1 MTDLESFFSK
11 DGSLSKI
18 IPGYLPRSS
27 QVEMATSIAQSIDA
41 KENLIAEAGTGTGK
55 TFAYLAPA
63 IYSRKKTIISTGT
76 KNLQDQLFN
85 KDLPIVRKAINVPF
99 KSALLKG
106 RANYLCTYRLENA
119 LNSSFGFNKED
130 AVALAHIKAWSKRT
144 RVGDISEITDVAEGD
159 PVWSQATSTVDNCL
173 GQDCTDYA
181 DCFLV
186 KARKKAQ
193 ESDII
198 VVNHYL
204 LCADWSLRETGFG
217 ELLPDASVIIID
229 EAHQLSGIASG
240 FLGVSVTSKQLNELA
255 SDILIEYFKDAKD
268 MPDLRTACEDLQF
281 EVKDLRLA
289 FGMEMRRGE
298 WKDIEDN
305 QKISSAIN
313 SVHEQLERL
322 ADHLELASVKTK
334 GLETCFDRVEELESQ
349 LDSLINNNSGQWI
362 RWYETHSKSFTLSK
376 TPLDI
381 AAEFHSFMQQHKASW
396 IFTSA
401 TLSVANNF
409 NHFAKGL
416 GLTDTQSKTWGSPF
430 DFESQSLFYHPKGL
444 PKPTESD
451 FTEKVVEF
459 ALPVLNASKGRAFF
473 LFTSHRA
480 LKIAAEILA
489 DKIDYPLLVQGTRA
503 KAVLLDQFKE
513 KGNAILL
520 ATSSFWEGV
529 DVRGDALSCVIID
542 KLPFASPGDPVLKAR
557 LNAMEKQGRNP
568 FFEHQLPSAVI
579 ALRQGVGRLIRDV
592 NDRGVLMV
600 CDPRLLKRAYGHMF
614 LDSVPAM
621 KRTREIDDVFEFFRQ
636 YEQTEAM
643 QDNSKQPQQEPL
655 D

>member
-1 MTDLESFFSK
+1 MTDIESFFSS
-11 DGSLSKI
+11 DGSLSKV
-18 IPGYLPRSS
+18 IPGYLPRIS
-27 QVEMATSIAQSIDA
+27 QLDMAVSIAEAIESND
-41 KENLIAEAGTGTGK
+41 NLIAEAGTGTGK
-55 TFAYLAPA
+55 TFAYLVPA
-63 IYSRKKTIISTGT
+63 ILSKKRVIISTGT

-85 KDLPIVRKAINVPF
+85 KDLPVVRKAINVPF

-106 RANYLCTYRLENA
+106 RANYLCIYRLENA

-130 AVALAHIKAWSKRT
+130 ATALAHIKAWSKRT
-144 RVGDISEITDVAEGD
+144 KIGDISEISDVNEGD

-173 GQDCTDYA
+173 GQECRDYA

-217 ELLPDASVIIID
+217 ELLPDAEVIIID
-229 EAHQLSGIASG
+229 EAHQLSEIASN
-240 FLGVSVTSKQLNELA
+240 FLGMSLSAKQLNELA
-255 SDILIEYFKDAKD
+255 SDTLLEYFKDAKD

-289 FGMEMRRGE
+289 FGMEIRRGE

-305 QKISSAIN
+305 PKISSALN
-313 SVHEQLERL
+313 SVYDQLKRLTEQLEK
-322 ADHLELASVKTK
+322 ASVRTK
-334 GLETCFDRVEELESQ
+334 GLESCFDRVEELESQ
-349 LDSLINNNSGQWI
+349 LDSLINNNSGKWI
-362 RWYETHSKSFTLSK
+362 RWYETHSKSLTLSK

-381 AAEFHSFMQQHKASW
+381 AAEFNLFMQQHKASW

-409 NHFAKGL
+409 NHFSNGL
-416 GLTDTQSKTWGSPF
+416 GLNDTCSKTWESPF
-430 DFESQSLFYHPKGL
+430 DFETQSLFYHPKGL
-444 PKPTESD
+444 PKPNEAD

-459 ALPVLNASKGRAFF
+459 ALPVLQASKGRAFF

-480 LKIAAEILA
+480 LKIAAEILEN
-489 DKIDYPLLVQGTRA
+489 KIDYPLLVQGTRA
-503 KAVLLDQFKE
+503 KAVLLDQFKQQ
-513 KGNAILL
+513 GNAILL

-568 FFEHQLPSAVI
+568 FFEYQLPTAVI

-592 NDRGVLMV
+592 NDTGVLMV

-621 KRTREIDDVFEFFRQ
+621 KRTREIEDVREFFRL
-636 YEQTEAM
+636 
-643 QDNSKQPQQEPL
+643 QDQ
-655 D
+655 

>member
-1 MTDLESFFSK
+1 MTDIESFFSS
-11 DGSLSKI
+11 DGSLSKV
-18 IPGYLPRSS
+18 IPGYLPRTS
-27 QVEMATSIAQSIDA
+27 QLEMAVSIAESINA
-41 KENLIAEAGTGTGK
+41 KHNLIAEAGTGTGK
-55 TFAYLAPA
+55 TFAYLVPA
-63 IYSRKKTIISTGT
+63 ILSKKRVIISTGT

-85 KDLPIVRKAINVPF
+85 KDLPVVRKAINVPF

-106 RANYLCTYRLENA
+106 RANYLCTYRLESA
-119 LNSSFGFNKED
+119 LNSSFGFNKDD
-130 AVALAHIKAWSKRT
+130 APALAHIKAWSKRT
-144 RVGDISEITDVAEGD
+144 KIGDISEISDVNEGD

-173 GQDCTDYA
+173 GQDCPDYA

-217 ELLPDASVIIID
+217 ELLPDAEVIIID
-229 EAHQLSGIASG
+229 EAHQLSEIASN
-240 FLGVSVTSKQLNELA
+240 FLGMSLSAKQLNELA
-255 SDILIEYFKDAKD
+255 TDTLIEYFKDAKD
-268 MPDLRTACEDLQF
+268 MPELRTACEDLQF

-289 FGMEMRRGE
+289 FGVEIRRGE

-305 QKISSAIN
+305 PKISSALN
-313 SVHEQLERL
+313 SVHEQLKRL
-322 ADHLELASVKTK
+322 AEQLQLASVRTK
-334 GLETCFDRVEELESQ
+334 GLESCFDRVEELESQ
-349 LDSLINNNSGQWI
+349 LDSLINNNSGKWI
-362 RWYETHSKSFTLSK
+362 RWYETHSKSLTLSK

-381 AAEFHSFMQQHKASW
+381 AAEFNIFMQQHKASW

-409 NHFAKGL
+409 NHFSKGL
-416 GLTDTQSKTWGSPF
+416 GLNDTASKTWESPF
-430 DFESQSLFYHPKGL
+430 DFEAQSLFYHPKGL
-444 PKPTESD
+444 PKPNEAD

-459 ALPVLNASKGRAFF
+459 ALPVLQASKGRAFF

-480 LKIAAEILA
+480 LKKAAEILEN
-489 DKIDYPLLVQGTRA
+489 KIDYPLLVQGTRA
-503 KAVLLDQFKE
+503 KAVLLDQFKQQ
-513 KGNAILL
+513 GNAILL

-568 FFEHQLPSAVI
+568 FFEYQLPTAVI

-592 NDRGVLMV
+592 NDTGVLMV

-621 KRTREIDDVFEFFRQ
+621 KRTREIEDVREFFRLQ
-636 YEQTEAM
+636 NQIPE
-643 QDNSKQPQQEPL
+643 D
-655 D
+655 

>member
-1 MTDLESFFSK
+1 MTKLDSFFSQN
-11 DGSLSKI
+11 GALSKVI
-18 IPGYLPRSS
+18 SGYLPRKS
-27 QVEMATSIAQSIDA
+27 QLEMASSIADAIKA

-55 TFAYLAPA
+55 TFAYLVPA
-63 IYSRKKTIISTGT
+63 ILSQKQVIISTGT

-85 KDLPIVRKAINVPF
+85 KDLPVIRKAISIPF
-99 KSALLKG
+99 KAALLKG
-106 RANYLCTYRLENA
+106 RANYLCPYRLETA
-119 LNSSFGFNKED
+119 LNSSFGYSKED
-130 AVALAHIKAWSKRT
+130 AAALSQIKTWSKRT
-144 RVGDISEITDVAEGD
+144 KIGDISEISDVEEND
-159 PVWSQATSTVDNCL
+159 PIWSQATSTVDNCL
-173 GQDCTDYA
+173 GQDCPDYS

-193 ESDII
+193 ESEII

-217 ELLPDASVIIID
+217 ELLPDAEVVIID
-229 EAHQLSGIASG
+229 EAHQLSEIASN
-240 FLGVSVTSKQLNELA
+240 FLGLSISARQLNEFA
-255 SDILIEYFKDAKD
+255 SDTLAEFHKDAKD

-289 FGMEMRRGE
+289 FGMEIKRGE
-298 WKDIEDN
+298 WKEIEGN
-305 QKISSAIN
+305 PKISAALTSL
-313 SVHEQLERL
+313 HQQLKRL
-322 ADHLELASVKTK
+322 AEQLELASVRSK
-334 GLETCFDRVEELESQ
+334 GLETCFDRVEEFESQ
-349 LDSLINNNSGQWI
+349 LDSMINNDSGKWI
-362 RWYETHSKSFTLSK
+362 RWYETFNKSVTLTK

-381 AAEFHSFMQQHKASW
+381 AAEFDMFMQQHKASW

-409 NHFAKGL
+409 THFSKGL
-416 GLTDTQSKTWGSPF
+416 GLQDTESKSWESPF
-430 DFESQSLFYHPKGL
+430 DFATQSLFYHPKGL

-451 FTEKVVEF
+451 FTEKIVEF
-459 ALPVLNASKGRAFF
+459 ALPVLKASKGRAFF

-480 LKIAAEILA
+480 LKIAAQLLE
-489 DKIDYPLLVQGTRA
+489 DKIEYPLLVQGTRA

-513 KGNAILL
+513 QGNAILL

-542 KLPFASPGDPVLKAR
+542 KLPFASPGEPVLKAR
-557 LNAMEKQGRNP
+557 LDAMKLQGKNP

-592 NDRGVLMV
+592 NDNGVLMV
-600 CDPRLLKRAYGHMF
+600 CDPRLLKRAYGQQF

-621 KRTREIDDVFEFFRQ
+621 KRTRIIEDVEAFFQ
-636 YEQTEAM
+636 
-643 QDNSKQPQQEPL
+643 SQEKST
-655 D
+655 

>member
-1 MTDLESFFSK
+1 MTDIESFFCSN
-11 DGSLSKI
+11 GALSNVI
-18 IPGYLPRSS
+18 AGYLPRSS
-27 QVEMATSIAQSIDA
+27 QVEMALSIAESIKA
-41 KENLIAEAGTGTGK
+41 NENLIAEAGTGTGK
-55 TFAYLAPA
+55 TFAYLVPA
-63 IYSRKKTIISTGT
+63 ILSRKKVIISTGT

-85 KDLPIVRKAINVPF
+85 TDLPTVRKAISVPF

-119 LNSSFGFNKED
+119 LNSSFGFNKDD

-144 RVGDISEITDVAEGD
+144 RIGDISEISDVAEGD

-173 GQDCTDYA
+173 GQDCPDYT

-186 KARKKAQ
+186 KARKKAH

-217 ELLPDASVIIID
+217 ELLPNSEVIIID
-229 EAHQLSGIASG
+229 EAHQLSEIASN
-240 FLGVSVTSKQLNELA
+240 FLGMSLSARQLNELA
-255 SDILIEYFKDAKD
+255 SDTLIEYFKDAKD
-268 MPDLRTACEDLQF
+268 MPELRTACEDLQF

-289 FGMEMRRGE
+289 FGVEIRRGE

-305 QKISSAIN
+305 PKISAALTTTYK
-313 SVHEQLERL
+313 QLQRL
-322 ADHLELASVKTK
+322 AEQLELASVRTK
-334 GLETCFDRVEELESQ
+334 GLESCFDRVEDLENQ
-349 LDSLINNNSGQWI
+349 LDSLINNNSDKWI
-362 RWYETHSKSFTLSK
+362 RWYETHSKSLTLSK

-381 AAEFHSFMQQHKASW
+381 ASEFNLFMQQHKASW

-409 NHFAKGL
+409 NYFSKGL
-416 GLTDTQSKTWGSPF
+416 GLTDTQSKSWESPF

-444 PKPTESD
+444 PKPTEPD

-459 ALPVLNASKGRAFF
+459 ALPVLQASKGRAFF

-480 LKIAAEILA
+480 LNKAAEILA
-489 DKIDYPLLVQGTRA
+489 VKIDYPLLVQGTRA
-503 KAVLLDQFKE
+503 KSVLLEQFKQQ
-513 KGNAILL
+513 GNAILL

-542 KLPFASPGDPVLKAR
+542 KLPFASPGDPILKAR
-557 LNAMEKQGRNP
+557 LNAMERQGQNP
-568 FFEHQLPSAVI
+568 FFEYQLPSAVI

-592 NDRGVLMV
+592 NDKGVLMV

-614 LDSVPAM
+614 LNSIPAM
-621 KRTREIDDVFEFFRQ
+621 KRTREIEDVRQFFQ
-636 YEQTEAM
+636 HCEKGQSTHE
-643 QDNSKQPQQEPL
+643 QQENQN
-655 D
+655 